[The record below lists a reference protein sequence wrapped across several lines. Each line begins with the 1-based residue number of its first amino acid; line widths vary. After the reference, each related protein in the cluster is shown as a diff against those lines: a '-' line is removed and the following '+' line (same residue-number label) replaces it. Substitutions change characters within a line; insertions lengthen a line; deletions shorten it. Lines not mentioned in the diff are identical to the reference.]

1 MKYVFYLVVLSL
13 SFSGYSQI
21 LNKDIK
27 KIYPTR
33 YYFESQRMQMFRA
46 LVSNDAFLPTP
57 LGTRADELELKAWS
71 HQIGI
76 CIGLS
81 EHFYV
86 DGAVS
91 WLQNGE
97 SYAFA
102 SLDSDSTFNYQTRYR
117 YLALPIQLKF
127 TSGHKFKIYGGLGLL
142 PGLYQGFK
150 QDIQWTNALGAAY
163 DDQIKVNNT
172 MNSFTLSW
180 ISSFG
185 FEAQLDTDYAFRL
198 GVIYRAQFNNSYKP
212 YEDYIHKSKGWGLQF
227 GLTKNL

>member
-1 MKYVFYLVVLSL
+1 MKYVVYLFVFTL

-27 KIYPTR
+27 KTYPTR
-33 YYFESQRMQMFRA
+33 YYFESQRMQMFRT

-76 CIGLS
+76 CMGLS
-81 EHFYV
+81 EHFYL

-91 WLQNGE
+91 WMQNGE
-97 SYAFA
+97 SYSFA

-117 YLALPIQLKF
+117 YLALPVQLKY
-127 TSGHKFKIYGGLGLL
+127 TRGDQLKIFGGLGLV
-142 PGLYQGFK
+142 PALYQGFK
-150 QDIQWTNALGAAY
+150 QELQWTNALGAEY
-163 DDQIKVNNT
+163 DDQISVNNA
-172 MNSFTLSW
+172 MNSFILSW
-180 ISSFG
+180 VSSLG
-185 FEAQLDTDYAFRL
+185 IEAQLDSHYAFRF
-198 GVIYRAQFNNSYKP
+198 GVMYRAQLNNSYTP